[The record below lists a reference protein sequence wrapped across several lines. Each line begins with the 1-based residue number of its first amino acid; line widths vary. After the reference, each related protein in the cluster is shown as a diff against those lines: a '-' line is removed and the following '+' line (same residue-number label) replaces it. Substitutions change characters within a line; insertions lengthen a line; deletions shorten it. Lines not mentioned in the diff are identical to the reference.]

1 MQVTDAMVAKALDAY
16 NDALSELTEKS
27 PDPMS
32 LDDIREAGLRAA
44 LTAALAEM
52 WRTDFESAP
61 FMEPVALALRDR
73 KLPIACYRY
82 NAESRWR
89 YLESGAEIEDY
100 LVPTHFMPLP
110 APPMGR
116 G

>member
-1 MQVTDAMVAKALDAY
+1 MQVTDAMVDAALDAHH
-16 NDALSELTEKS
+16 AASLAISS
-27 PDPMS
+27 DPF
-32 LDDIREAGLRAA
+32 EAMRAA

-89 YLESGAEIEDY
+89 YLESGTEIGDY

-110 APPMGR
+110 APPMGK
-116 G
+116 

>member
-1 MQVTDAMVAKALDAY
+1 MVAKALDAY
-16 NDALSELTEKS
+16 NEALSELTEKS
-27 PDPMS
+27 PEVPTS

-73 KLPIACYRY
+73 KLPIAVFRY
-82 NAESRWR
+82 NAESPWR
-89 YLESGAEIEDY
+89 YLESGREVEDD
-100 LVPTHFMPLP
+100 LVATHFMPLP
-110 APPMGR
+110 APPMGK
-116 G
+116 